1 MSLPFKPC
9 MNRGKRCPTARV
21 MGITSHCMGR
31 IATNSNLT
39 CSATLGAVTKMNE
52 V

>member
-1 MSLPFKPC
+1 MSIPFKPC
-9 MNRGKRCPTARV
+9 KNRGKRCPTARV
-21 MGITSHCMGR
+21 MGITTHCIDR

-39 CSATLGAVTKMNE
+39 CKAKRGAVTKMNE

>member
-9 MNRGKRCPTARV
+9 MNRGKCCPTARV
-21 MGITSHCMGR
+21 MGINTHSMGR

-39 CSATLGAVTKMNE
+39 CKAKRGAVTLMNE